1 MREHNTQPITSAL
14 SYPGYP
20 HRVSCSDRSLKQIIR
35 LLRSFLRQ
43 LITLIKTIEPRNMK
57 GKVSKQ
63 IEGFDLECTHGSISV
78 QFVSICCRK
87 TLIYINL
94 IAYAATTSFDPCV
107 QCPTKHCTKFQSIIC
122 LGLEGWQSRMG
133 YEFAKRAAIAIPGCS
148 DVVLQKLV
156 YSPVGSFQIDPGLK
170 RRSICQT
177 ALTSSS
183 KSWQSV
189 TWRQLSMTVV
199 FNCSN
204 RKPSQWWPSPAI
216 FAF

>member
-1 MREHNTQPITSAL
+1 
-14 SYPGYP
+14 
-20 HRVSCSDRSLKQIIR
+20 
-35 LLRSFLRQ
+35 
-43 LITLIKTIEPRNMK
+43 MK

-133 YEFAKRAAIAIPGCS
+133 YEFAKRAAYSNTWMFRCGFAKTCILSGWVFS
-148 DVVLQKLV
+148 DGPRLETAVDLSNGLDIIFEVLTKRDLTPTFND
-156 YSPVGSFQIDPGLK
+156 SSFQL
-170 RRSICQT
+170 Q
-177 ALTSSS
+177 
-183 KSWQSV
+183 
-189 TWRQLSMTVV
+189 
-199 FNCSN
+199 
-204 RKPSQWWPSPAI
+204 
-216 FAF
+216 